1 MLLPVTF
8 YIDVLVDVLMVMFVL
23 MLSLAG
29 QLVIMEVVV
38 LEGITVSLQTNDR
51 PFLLLPY
58 VYAMK
63 GSEK

>member
-8 YIDVLVDVLMVMFVL
+8 YIDVLVDVLMVLFVL

-38 LEGITVSLQTNDR
+38 LEGITVSLQTN
-51 PFLLLPY
+51 PCLFLLLPY
-58 VYAMK
+58 VYAVK

>member
-8 YIDVLVDVLMVMFVL
+8 YIDVLVDVLMVLFVL

-38 LEGITVSLQTNDR
+38 LEGITVSLQTNAS

>member
-8 YIDVLVDVLMVMFVL
+8 YIDVLVDVLMVLFVL
-23 MLSLAG
+23 MVSLAG

-38 LEGITVSLQTNDR
+38 LEGITVSLQTNDS

>member
-1 MLLPVTF
+1 M
-8 YIDVLVDVLMVMFVL
+8 VLFVL

-38 LEGITVSLQTNDR
+38 LEGITVSLQTNAS

>member
-1 MLLPVTF
+1 M
-8 YIDVLVDVLMVMFVL
+8 VLFVL

-38 LEGITVSLQTNDR
+38 LEGITVSLHTNDS

>member
-8 YIDVLVDVLMVMFVL
+8 YIDVLVDVLMVLFVL

-38 LEGITVSLQTNDR
+38 LEGITVSLQTNDS
-51 PFLLLPY
+51 PFFLLPY
-58 VYAMK
+58 VYAVK

>member
-8 YIDVLVDVLMVMFVL
+8 YIDVLVDVLMVLFVL
-23 MLSLAG
+23 MVSLAG

-38 LEGITVSLQTNDR
+38 LEGITVSLQTNDS

-63 GSEK
+63 GPEK